1 MSNLVLVA
9 GGGIGG
15 LTAAIALRRAGFGV
29 RLFERAPEIREVG
42 AGINIQSN
50 AILALRRL
58 SLGDTGLN
66 EAVIAGG
73 RLMGWASLRTAD
85 DRVISRE
92 DMAAVGR
99 AVGAPGVAIH
109 RATLQHLLVDALG
122 PGVLETGRE
131 VTGYTARPDGVTVRF
146 RDGGTADGA
155 LLVGADGIRSA
166 VRAQLLADGEPLY
179 SGYVAWRGVTSAG
192 GAVPEETV
200 ETWGPGRRFGIV
212 PIDGAAGGRVYWYA
226 TLNTPA
232 GGHDEPGL
240 HRETLLRLFAGW
252 HPPIAALLEATPEE
266 AILRNDIVHRL
277 PVERWGEGRVTLLG
291 DAAHPMTPNLGQGA
305 CQAIEDAV
313 VLAHCLRDLA
323 ADPTAA
329 LRRYESRR
337 IPRANGFV
345 LASMRLGRLGQW
357 ENRAACWLRDHA
369 LGLVPASVTRRQLV
383 RSLAFELGLQEMKS
397 PHRK

>member
-1 MSNLVLVA
+1 MSDHVLVA

-50 AILALRRL
+50 AVLALRHI
-58 SLGDTGLN
+58 SLGDAGLD

-73 RLMGWASLRTAD
+73 RLMGWASLRTTD

-166 VRAQLLADGEPLY
+166 VRAQLLGDGEPLY
-179 SGYVAWRGVTSAG
+179 SGYVAWRGVTPAG

-212 PIDGAAGGRVYWYA
+212 PIDHGRVYWYA
-226 TLNTPA
+226 TLNTPP
-232 GGHDEPGL
+232 GGHDDPGR

-252 HPPIAALLEATPEE
+252 HAPIPALLEATPEE

-277 PVERWGEGRVTLLG
+277 PVEKWGEGRVTLLG

-313 VLAHCLRDLA
+313 VLAHCLRENTGA
-323 ADPTAA
+323 PTAA
-329 LRRYESRR
+329 LRHYEARR

-357 ENRAACWLRDHA
+357 ENRAACWLRDRA
-369 LGLVPASVTRRQLV
+369 LGLVPAAAARRQLV
-383 RSLAFELGLQEMKS
+383 RSMRFELWESASAAG
-397 PHRK
+397 